1 MPRTRKSLTSA
12 KSETSETPGVWLTH
26 RCGAKWRGPSRA
38 HCGACHRTFGGVT
51 GFDKHRKNGVC
62 LNPTTIGL
70 VLSTAWDYEIWT
82 LPVDEDTE
90 QEWKEMKNVHDQPV
104 LF

>member
-1 MPRTRKSLTSA
+1 
-12 KSETSETPGVWLTH
+12 
-26 RCGAKWRGPSRA
+26 
-38 HCGACHRTFGGVT
+38 
-51 GFDKHRKNGVC
+51 VC
-62 LNPTTIGL
+62 LDPTTIGL